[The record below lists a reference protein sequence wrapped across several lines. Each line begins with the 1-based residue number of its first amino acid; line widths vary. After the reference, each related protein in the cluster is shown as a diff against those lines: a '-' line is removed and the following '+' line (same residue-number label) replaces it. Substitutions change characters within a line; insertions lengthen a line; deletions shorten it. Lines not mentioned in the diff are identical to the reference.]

1 MTRNVGFVGGGGGT
15 FSIRLYGAPP
25 ALSSTKSR
33 WTIDAFAS
41 TLARLCVVL
50 LLATFLLTTRLWS
63 FGNVTPFVF
72 GVKTPFVSG
81 RDVRVWVEGSGT
93 VVSGVVVV
101 DPQWCA

>member
-1 MTRNVGFVGGGGGT
+1 MILSGFVGGGVGT
-15 FSIRLYGAPP
+15 SSIRLYGACP
-25 ALSSTKSR
+25 ALFNTKSKYA
-33 WTIDAFAS
+33 IDAFAL
-41 TLARLCVVL
+41 TLARLRVVV
-50 LLATFLLTTRLWS
+50 LLATFLLTDRLWS